1 MPYKIRRSIKDLKA
15 LDAKLKDQKKNND
28 LTTVISEVVDIHTE
42 EIRIPKLA
50 DAILEL
56 DRSLIR

>member
-1 MPYKIRRSIKDLKA
+1 
-15 LDAKLKDQKKNND
+15 LKDQKKNND